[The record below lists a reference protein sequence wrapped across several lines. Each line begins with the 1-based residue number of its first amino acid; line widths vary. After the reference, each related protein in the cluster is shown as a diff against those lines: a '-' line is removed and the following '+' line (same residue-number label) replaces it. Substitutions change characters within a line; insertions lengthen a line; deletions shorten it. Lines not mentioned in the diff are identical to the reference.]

1 MEEGSDAA
9 VREYVYDRLVFRAAC
24 SAAVCA
30 VVAPQL
36 TAARVP
42 SSNIVPQPEQQLFD
56 FVKHNR
62 ALGYEG
68 S

>member
-9 VREYVYDRLVFRAAC
+9 VREYVYDRLVFCAAC

-42 SSNIVPQPEQQLFD
+42 SSNIVPQPEQQL
-56 FVKHNR
+56 
-62 ALGYEG
+62 LTL
-68 S
+68 